1 MSYTGISV
9 KKAVLNLNNDQNGWF
24 LPAIQRPYVWGSRHE
39 SEEYICKLFD
49 SILKGYPI
57 GGLIIWNTEESIPYR
72 EFMNDYKDGIS
83 QQIVDKGKHARKDK
97 WLVYDGQQR
106 LQTIYSCLKYTFN
119 GKVLVY
125 DLLFDDS
132 DEDNEEMG
140 FSFVEKNTDIK
151 WNFIRMNEIFIKDS
165 DDNKRDFRKAIFNLN
180 KFSDLE
186 EGLIEKNIDLLWDI
200 FVKTET
206 NSLAY
211 FPIQTKNEKIV
222 NEIFE
227 RLNTGGVA
235 LSSSDILF
243 SRIKD
248 EYPNFEEQ
256 LQNCSN
262 QIYTITS
269 NGYTFSAY
277 NILQLIHLIVKGRVR
292 VDPKKLKKN
301 EYKKFKE
308 KWEELES
315 PLYDFFSCFL
325 WGQFNINNNAIIPK
339 NLSILPII
347 VYFIEIYNKG
357 YKYKNISAENLK
369 KIHQYFIK
377 SQINDWALQSYID
390 NFSRIIKE
398 CSEESSELFDFP
410 LPEIEQFIS
419 IKKQRRIKVYEEA
432 FTNYR
437 WFSLKILLP
446 SKIYHFGPNVS
457 GRFNPQIDHIFPVAL
472 KGKSQDYKD
481 FVDVLWNLQP
491 IKTEINGLKTNLH
504 PKTFFSDKGSNSNG
518 DIIEGSKY
526 LMEYNFLEPLN
537 DDVWNDFQDFV
548 NTRKSRMIDFLKT
561 KYDIGFTKDLE
572 ID

>member
-9 KKAVLNLNNDQNGWF
+9 KQAVLNLNNDQNGWF

-57 GGLIIWNTEESIPYR
+57 GGLIVWNTEESIPYR
-72 EFMNDYKDGIS
+72 EFMNDYKDGVS
-83 QQIVDKGKHARKDK
+83 QKIVDKGKYARKDK

-132 DEDNEEMG
+132 DEGNEGIG
-140 FSFVEKNTDIK
+140 FSFVEKNIDIQ

-180 KFSDLE
+180 KPSDLE
-186 EGLIEKNIDLLWDI
+186 EGLIEKNVDLLWDI

-235 LSSSDILF
+235 LSLSDILF

-256 LQNCSN
+256 LQGCANH
-262 QIYTITS
+262 IYEITS

-277 NILQLIHLIVKGRVR
+277 NILQLLHLLIKGRVR

-301 EYKKFKE
+301 EYKKFTE

-315 PLYDFFSCFL
+315 PLEDFFSSFL
-325 WGQFNINNNAIIPK
+325 WGQFQINDNAIIPK

-347 VYFIEIYNKG
+347 VYFLEIYNKG
-357 YKYKNISAENLK
+357 YKYRDISTNNLK
-369 KIHQYFIK
+369 RIQQYFIK
-377 SQINDWALQSYID
+377 SQINDWALQSFID

-398 CSEESSELFDFP
+398 CSEESPELFDFP
-410 LPEIEQFIS
+410 LQKIEEFIS
-419 IKKQRRIKVYEEA
+419 IKKQRRIEVYEES
-432 FTNYR
+432 FTSYR
-437 WFSLKILLP
+437 WFALKILLP
-446 SKIYHFGPNVS
+446 TKAYRFGPNVS
-457 GRFNPQIDHIFPVAL
+457 GRFNPQIDHVFPVAL
-472 KGKSQDYKD
+472 KGESQAYKD

-491 IKTEINGLKTNLH
+491 INSEINRHKTNLH
-504 PKTFFSDKGSNSNG
+504 PKTFFSDKASNRHG
-518 DIIEGSKY
+518 DTIEGSKY
-526 LMEYNFLEPLN
+526 LMNYNFLEPI
-537 DDVWNDFQDFV
+537 DDRVWNNFQDFV
-548 NTRKSRMIDFLKT
+548 NTRKSRMIDFLAT
-561 KYDIGFTKDLE
+561 KYDIMFTKDIE
-572 ID
+572 TD